1 MENRD
6 LQIIHIIQN
15 GKKMLDKNKNKN
27 KNNHNTENDIDDESV
42 WKAYSW
48 IEYSIL
54 ILRLKKYDLL
64 DQPLSN
70 ELNTSVKPKKTKVD
84 EKIMFQ
90 QIENLFS
97 SLNFN
102 DEEKLLDSL
111 RSIRNLLRI
120 IVKNRQKMKNKK
132 ITKET

>member
-1 MENRD
+1 
-6 LQIIHIIQN
+6 
-15 GKKMLDKNKNKN
+15 
-27 KNNHNTENDIDDESV
+27 
-42 WKAYSW
+42 
-48 IEYSIL
+48 
-54 ILRLKKYDLL
+54 
-64 DQPLSN
+64 
-70 ELNTSVKPKKTKVD
+70 
-84 EKIMFQ
+84 MFQ

>member
-1 MENRD
+1 M
-6 LQIIHIIQN
+6 
-15 GKKMLDKNKNKN
+15 
-27 KNNHNTENDIDDESV
+27 
-42 WKAYSW
+42 
-48 IEYSIL
+48 
-54 ILRLKKYDLL
+54 

>member
-64 DQPLSN
+64 DQPLFN
-70 ELNTSVKPKKTKVD
+70 ELNTSTKPKKTKVD

>member
-70 ELNTSVKPKKTKVD
+70 
-84 EKIMFQ
+84 
-90 QIENLFS
+90 
-97 SLNFN
+97 
-102 DEEKLLDSL
+102 
-111 RSIRNLLRI
+111 
-120 IVKNRQKMKNKK
+120 
-132 ITKET
+132 